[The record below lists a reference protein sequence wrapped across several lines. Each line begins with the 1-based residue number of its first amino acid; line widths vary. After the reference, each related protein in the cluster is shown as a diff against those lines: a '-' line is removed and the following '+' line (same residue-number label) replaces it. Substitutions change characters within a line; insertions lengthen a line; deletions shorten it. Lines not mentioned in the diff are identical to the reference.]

1 MEGSGEEWRESG
13 EGLREGVE
21 GIRGGMEGNRGPWRE
36 GMEGN
41 RGGWREGMEG
51 IRGGKGCREAKRL
64 GGMERSRLGWREAEG
79 WREAGQP
86 QWLPHHGTQGAGGVF
101 VAGSAPS
108 PPNCSSI
115 SATRDTPK
123 WGQSQQLCDPTCP
136 PCVHQQSRDGRK
148 GKSGMASPFFQD
160 PQSHSATPWVVLAA
174 PCEIPAGSFT
184 LVPQFHPDSPIQTSP
199 NCPAPSFSTSF
210 SDSRGTSHSSCHHG
224 FCGFCVWHGLPR
236 RQHSPSELPGPGEAQ
251 LGQGRA
257 PARAWAQGAV
267 DPAHPIPSCPIP
279 VPSYSIPIPI
289 LILFHPHSILSHP
302 ILSCPILFHS
312 HPVLPHPILSYSHF
326 ILSHIVLSLS
336 HPIQSCPIPVCL
348 IPMPSYPIWSHP
360 ICPIP
365 FHPFPILSSLIPSNS
380 VPFLFQLVP

>member
-1 MEGSGEEWRESG
+1 
-13 EGLREGVE
+13 
-21 GIRGGMEGNRGPWRE
+21 
-36 GMEGN
+36 
-41 RGGWREGMEG
+41 MEG

-267 DPAHPIPSCPIP
+267 DPAHPIPS
-279 VPSYSIPIPI
+279 
-289 LILFHPHSILSHP
+289 HP
-302 ILSCPILFHS
+302 CPILFHS
-312 HPVLPHPILSYSHF
+312 HPHPHLIPSPFHPVPSYPILSHPIPFPSCPTPSNSLLFPFHFVPYCPVPIPSHPVMSHPSLPHSYA
-326 ILSHIVLSLS
+326 ILSYLVPSYLSHPIPSLS
-336 HPIQSCPIPVCL
+336 HPIQSHPV
-348 IPMPSYPIWSHP
+348 
-360 ICPIP
+360 
-365 FHPFPILSSLIPSNS
+365 
-380 VPFLFQLVP
+380 